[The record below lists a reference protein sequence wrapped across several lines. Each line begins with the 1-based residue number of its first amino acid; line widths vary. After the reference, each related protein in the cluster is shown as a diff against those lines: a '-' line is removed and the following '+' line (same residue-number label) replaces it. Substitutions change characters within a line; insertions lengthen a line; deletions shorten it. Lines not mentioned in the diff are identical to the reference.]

1 MKTAKIVSPVYLM
14 NNQDI
19 KEALSSLG
27 YVLQDRGSY
36 WQTNAIY
43 RNGDN
48 KTAIQIYKDSGVWKD
63 YVEQTPFMPLEKL
76 IKITLGTTDQN
87 LVDSYIKKKDAFS
100 FESKINIEPKI
111 KMEKIYEE
119 KYLNKLL
126 PHYKFYN
133 NRGISNDTLS
143 KFKGGMATEGK
154 MNGRFIF
161 PIFNLNN
168 KIHGFSGRD
177 LFESKNRPKWKHI
190 GHKTKW
196 IFPNHLFSFESFSN
210 NVILVESIGDVLKLF
225 QHGFTNVLCTFGLD
239 FSPSLISHII
249 GLNPNKII
257 ISLNDDSNND
267 LNSGKRASCKNFIKI
282 LSFFDYQKIYI
293 HPPSKN
299 DFGDMNY
306 DEITEWNLGLEKV
319 DKINHDQE
327 VIKYSKQLSKEGYI
341 PKSMHKNLKN
351 LIKIYE

>member
-1 MKTAKIVSPVYLM
+1 MEKTACQAYLM
-14 NNQDI
+14 NNQEI
-19 KEALSSLG
+19 KETLSSLG
-27 YVLQDRGSY
+27 YILLDRGPY

-48 KTAIQIYKDSGVWKD
+48 KTALQIYKDSGVWKD
-63 YVEQTPFMPLEKL
+63 HVQQTPFMPLDKL
-76 IKITLGTTDQN
+76 IKITLGTTDQD
-87 LVDSYIKKKDAFS
+87 LVNSYIKKKDPFS
-100 FESKINIEPKI
+100 FESRVNVEPKI

-133 NRGISNDTLS
+133 DRGISDAILS

-161 PIFNLNN
+161 PIFNLNK

-190 GHKTKW
+190 GQKSKW
-196 IFPNHLFSFESFSN
+196 IFPNHLFSLESFSKN
-210 NVILVESIGDVLKLF
+210 IILVESIGDVLKLF
-225 QHGFTNVLCTFGLD
+225 QSGYTNVLCTFGLD
-239 FSPSLISHII
+239 FSPSLISHMI

-257 ISLNDDSNND
+257 ISLNDDSSSSSNA
-267 LNSGKRASCKNFIKI
+267 GRRASCKNFIKI
-282 LSFFDYQKIYI
+282 LSFFDHEKICI
-293 HPPSKN
+293 HPPTKN
-299 DFGDMNY
+299 DFGDMNLE
-306 DEITEWNLGLEKV
+306 EIKKWETDMESIDKEK
-319 DKINHDQE
+319 HDQK
-327 VIKYSKQLSKEGYI
+327 IINYSRELHKEGYI
-341 PKSMHKNLKN
+341 PKSMGKNLKN